1 MFSKTVTT
9 VCAAL
14 VLAAAFG
21 SVAQAQSNS
30 ADWWRTARNQHCVS
44 GEQSTISAYPSW
56 LVCTPRAGGL

>member
-9 VCAAL
+9 VCTAL

-21 SVAQAQSNS
+21 SVAQAGSNS
-30 ADWWRTARNQHCVS
+30 GDWWRAYRNKPCVS

-56 LVCTPRAGGL
+56 LVCTPRAGDL